1 MYAICNYSK
10 SCISFQNWANR
21 KKLWLESF
29 WHEYINDIVHN
40 EMLHILYDMIQKNIL
55 WRSLPKSSIF
65 AHNYDNSKKNNFM
78 IILCMLYVVLYLP
91 SVDNRCLNFMNTS
104 LYSKEEKKRILV
116 HILPFIRISSFWLLP
131 FKTDFSLC
139 SFYWLVKICQISEK
153 NLHKNLSPFT
163 MIMFN
168 NIFNVFSVRIRQ
180 KDNRPLIE
188 LPNCQNK
195 FCFN

>member
-1 MYAICNYSK
+1 MFAICNYSK
-10 SCISFQNWANR
+10 PCISFQNWANR

-116 HILPFIRISSFWLLP
+116 LIRYFLLRISSFWLLP
-131 FKTDFSLC
+131 FKTDFSLR
-139 SFYWLVKICQISEK
+139 SFYWLIKMCQFFGK
-153 NLHKNLSPFT
+153 NLHKNLLPFYNDYILQYLLMSFPYKT
-163 MIMFN
+163 SI
-168 NIFNVFSVRIRQ
+168 
-180 KDNRPLIE
+180 KDNRRLIE
-188 LPNCQNK
+188 LPNLSE
-195 FCFN
+195 

>member
-1 MYAICNYSK
+1 MPSVIIQNLGFRFKIQPTERNFDWKVLAWINTLMILYTMKCCIYAI
-10 SCISFQNWANR
+10 
-21 KKLWLESF
+21 
-29 WHEYINDIVHN
+29 
-40 EMLHILYDMIQKNIL
+40 IQKNISL
-55 WRSLPKSSIF
+55 RSLPKSSIF

-116 HILPFIRISSFWLLP
+116 LICYSLLRISSFWLLP

-163 MIMFN
+163 TIMFN